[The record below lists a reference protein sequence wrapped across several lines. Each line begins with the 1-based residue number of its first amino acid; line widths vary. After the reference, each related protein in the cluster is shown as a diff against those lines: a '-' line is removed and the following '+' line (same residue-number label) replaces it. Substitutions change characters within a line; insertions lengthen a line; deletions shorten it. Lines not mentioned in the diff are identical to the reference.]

1 MKIMRRKYKNLK
13 VLMRV
18 GEILF
23 AVIVFPQTT
32 KGIECNSQPQFYVQ
46 PRFVF
51 RIIYTGNGGDQEE
64 RKIPI
69 QCSGIEMKEKLARL
83 MTNI

>member
-1 MKIMRRKYKNLK
+1 MKIMRLKYKNLK
-13 VLMRV
+13 VFIRV
-18 GEILF
+18 EGEILL

-51 RIIYTGNGGDQEE
+51 RIIFTGNGGDQEE
-64 RKIPI
+64 RII
-69 QCSGIEMKEKLARL
+69 QFNAVEFK
-83 MTNI
+83 

>member
-1 MKIMRRKYKNLK
+1 
-13 VLMRV
+13 MRV
-18 GEILF
+18 GEIFF

-51 RIIYTGNGGDQEE
+51 RIIYRLPEMEE
-64 RKIPI
+64 TKK
-69 QCSGIEMKEKLARL
+69 KEKYQFNAVELKWRK
-83 MTNI
+83 N

>member
-1 MKIMRRKYKNLK
+1 MCFHKQQR
-13 VLMRV
+13 VLNVIHSLNSMSNQDLCSA
-18 GEILF
+18 LF
-23 AVIVFPQTT
+23 
-32 KGIECNSQPQFYVQ
+32 
-46 PRFVF
+46 
-51 RIIYTGNGGDQEE
+51 TGNGGDQEE